1 MGIANSKVPYS
12 TWESLAGGIIIII
25 IFDWVIYSYDPM
37 TRKMA

>member
-25 IFDWVIYSYDPM
+25 FDWVIYSYDPM